1 MASRGAAAVWTH
13 AALVDL
19 DASIKALGSVGM
31 TILDARN
38 HSTVSTSGCLR
49 EFLSA
54 VKAKALYFNRVCEP
68 WKCSRD
74 REIIEALTQ
83 PESST
88 SAITVHTFKSI
99 VLFEPWDA
107 RPDTRP
113 ECMSLGF
120 GSVGFFRRACA
131 SLKPPGEPLPAPSA
145 LSALAIPAPL
155 MGTTTIRNLFLNK
168 MPIAK
173 TAPSKTT
180 WKRSSR
186 RHGRPLNC
194 CRYCWIR
201 RGVAVGTECHHYMS
215 SSKTIQ
221 WDQGMRDFWDMTE
234 ARSARPR
241 PVFGRGG
248 EIF

>member
-1 MASRGAAAVWTH
+1 
-13 AALVDL
+13 
-19 DASIKALGSVGM
+19 
-31 TILDARN
+31 
-38 HSTVSTSGCLR
+38 
-49 EFLSA
+49 
-54 VKAKALYFNRVCEP
+54 
-68 WKCSRD
+68 
-74 REIIEALTQ
+74 
-83 PESST
+83 
-88 SAITVHTFKSI
+88 
-99 VLFEPWDA
+99 
-107 RPDTRP
+107 
-113 ECMSLGF
+113 MSLGF

-145 LSALAIPAPL
+145 LNALAIPAPL

-234 ARSARPR
+234 AGALRALDLFLEEAVKYLTLRSDTVQTERTPR
-241 PVFGRGG
+241 SCLRSFVLVSSLQGR
-248 EIF
+248 